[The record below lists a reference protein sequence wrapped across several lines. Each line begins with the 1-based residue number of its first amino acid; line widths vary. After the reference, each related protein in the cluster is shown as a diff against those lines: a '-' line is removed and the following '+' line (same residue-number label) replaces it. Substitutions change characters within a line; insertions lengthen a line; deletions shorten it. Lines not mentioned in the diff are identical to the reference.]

1 MYTERSLLMR
11 ITPALMLALCLPLA
25 AQEQR
30 SPLANPNEFR
40 PGVLR
45 TPAERFENLQGYPFE
60 SNYMEVRVERGVGGQ
75 ERAPMRMHY
84 VDEGSGDPVLMLHG
98 VPSWSYL
105 FRKMIPPIAE
115 NHRVIAPDWIGFG
128 KSDKFIRESDYSF
141 RMHLDSAIAFVEAL
155 DLHNVTLVMQDW
167 GGFIGL
173 PLVAAIP
180 DRFARLVLMNTAL
193 PTGYGMMTENWY
205 AVRNRFRLQ
214 ANSGGVRQ
222 FAIGGITD
230 PEIIRAYTAPF
241 PDPSYYAGINVFP
254 QLVPILPDDPMAPT
268 MLRTAEFLTTWYRPA
283 LVMFSD
289 GDQVLGPHQHWLRRL
304 IPSAMDEPV
313 ITIEGAGHFLQ
324 ENKGEEVAEHILE
337 FFQRHPL
344 D

>member
-1 MYTERSLLMR
+1 MSTERSLLMR

-60 SNYMEVRVERGVGGQ
+60 SNYMEVR
-75 ERAPMRMHY
+75 
-84 VDEGSGDPVLMLHG
+84 
-98 VPSWSYL
+98 
-105 FRKMIPPIAE
+105 
-115 NHRVIAPDWIGFG
+115 
-128 KSDKFIRESDYSF
+128 
-141 RMHLDSAIAFVEAL
+141 
-155 DLHNVTLVMQDW
+155 
-167 GGFIGL
+167 
-173 PLVAAIP
+173 VAAIP

-337 FFQRHPL
+337 FFERHPL